1 MLNNFKKTKRTK
13 KRKIKKSKTKEIIKE
28 NKARKVK
35 RNSLPLSPAPNKPY
49 REGERE
55 RGYSNYI

>member
-1 MLNNFKKTKRTK
+1 MKRTK

-49 REGERE
+49 RGRE
-55 RGYSNYI
+55 KEDIVIIFNFIRV